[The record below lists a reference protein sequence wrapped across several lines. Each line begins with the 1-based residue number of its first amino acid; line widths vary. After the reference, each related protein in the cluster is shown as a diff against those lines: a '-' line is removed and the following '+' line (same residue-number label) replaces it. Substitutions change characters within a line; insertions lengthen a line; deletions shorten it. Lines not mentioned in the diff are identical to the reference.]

1 MIQRKQTLFLLV
13 AAVLGVITLSLPIAT
28 VTDQGL
34 TVSQIYNL
42 LWLDS
47 QHVAH
52 FGVWPLFAILL
63 LASALSLYTIFI
75 YRRRP
80 QQATL
85 CLGAMAL
92 YVAWYLA
99 LIVVSKM
106 QAPDALNFHLDF
118 PAALPAVSAIL
129 CFMAR
134 KGVLADEKLVRAADR
149 IR

>member
-63 LASALSLYTIFI
+63 LASALSIYTIFI
-75 YRRRP
+75 YREEIDIKD
-80 QQATL
+80 
-85 CLGAMAL
+85 GAHGKREPSSSPL
-92 YVAWYLA
+92 RTV
-99 LIVVSKM
+99 LICK
-106 QAPDALNFHLDF
+106 HL
-118 PAALPAVSAIL
+118 
-129 CFMAR
+129 
-134 KGVLADEKLVRAADR
+134 
-149 IR
+149 

>member
-13 AAVLGVITLSLPIAT
+13 AVILGVITLSLPIAT

-52 FGVWPLFAILL
+52 FDVWPLFAILL
-63 LASALSLYTIFI
+63 VASALSLYTIFI
-75 YRRRP
+75 YKRRP
-80 QQATL
+80 LQATL
-85 CLGAMAL
+85 CLASMAL
-92 YVAWYLA
+92 DIIWYIA
-99 LIVVSKM
+99 LIVVSKT

-118 PAALPAVSAIL
+118 PAAFPAVSAIL

>member
-13 AAVLGVITLSLPIAT
+13 AAILGVITLSLPIAT

-80 QQATL
+80 LQATL

-118 PAALPAVSAIL
+118 PAALPVVSAIL

>member
-63 LASALSLYTIFI
+63 LASALSIYTIFI

-80 QQATL
+80 LQATL
-85 CLGAMAL
+85 CL
-92 YVAWYLA
+92 
-99 LIVVSKM
+99 
-106 QAPDALNFHLDF
+106 
-118 PAALPAVSAIL
+118 SAIL
-129 CFMAR
+129 VNIAWYVALAVLIQQGQLSEHLPLTASLPIIAAIFCLLAR
-134 KGVLADEKLVRAADR
+134 RGVIADEKLVRAADR
-149 IR
+149 LR

>member
-1 MIQRKQTLFLLV
+1 MIQRKQTLGP
-13 AAVLGVITLSLPIAT
+13 AILGVITLSLPIAT

-63 LASALSLYTIFI
+63 VASALSLYTIFI
-75 YRRRP
+75 YKHRP
-80 QQATL
+80 LQATL
-85 CLGAMAL
+85 CLASMAL
-92 YVAWYLA
+92 DIIWYIA
-99 LIVVSKM
+99 LIVVSKT

-118 PAALPAVSAIL
+118 PAAFPAVSAIL

>member
-1 MIQRKQTLFLLV
+1 
-13 AAVLGVITLSLPIAT
+13 
-28 VTDQGL
+28 
-34 TVSQIYNL
+34 
-42 LWLDS
+42 
-47 QHVAH
+47 
-52 FGVWPLFAILL
+52 
-63 LASALSLYTIFI
+63 
-75 YRRRP
+75 
-80 QQATL
+80 
-85 CLGAMAL
+85 MAL

-118 PAALPAVSAIL
+118 PAALPPVSAIL